1 MHNPRLVVISRV
13 DTATQKPVRLED
25 QELHAEVLAAFTA
38 DPDIRLAEA
47 LEMVEIVQA
56 CKAQGEDDLT
66 GPRHDRIDN
75 ILRDWSQDPNL
86 PEIVQRVRATAKT
99 YRPIG
104 MVGLTG

>member
-13 DTATQKPVRLED
+13 DTETRKPVRLED

-56 CKAQGEDDLT
+56 CKAQGQDDWA
-66 GPRHDRIDN
+66 GVRHDRIDN
-75 ILRDWSQDPNL
+75 ILRGWSQDPNL
-86 PEIVQRVRATAKT
+86 PEIVQRVRNVAWI
-99 YRPIG
+99 YRG
-104 MVGLTG
+104 

>member
-1 MHNPRLVVISRV
+1 MYNPRLVVISRV
-13 DTATQKPVRLED
+13 DPATQKPVRLED

-56 CKAQGEDDLT
+56 CKAQGEDDWADA
-66 GPRHDRIDN
+66 RHYRIDT

-86 PEIVQRVRATAKT
+86 PEIVKRVRATAKT
-99 YRPIG
+99 YRMVG
-104 MVGLTG
+104 MVGMVG

>member
-13 DTATQKPVRLED
+13 ESATQKPFHLEHQD
-25 QELHAEVLAAFTA
+25 LHAEVLATFTG

-66 GPRHDRIDN
+66 DARHYRIDN

-86 PEIVQRVRATAKT
+86 PEIVQRVRNVAQI
-99 YRPIG
+99 YRG
-104 MVGLTG
+104 